1 MKIRQLFIYF
11 AMFVM
16 GILTAIYFVS
26 DTTEDNNAIKPNE
39 IAVSDWENLQQR
51 NLQLEQENRQ
61 LKIKLGHQETA
72 ALENAAQNKKP
83 TANTSTENVFNPTSS
98 NTQLVGL
105 QEYERARKFSDWII
119 NSAKN
124 SGDINR
130 EAARGFLA
138 EPVDTQ
144 WAGQQESSLRT
155 TLSNDEG
162 MGNFALRDVQCRT
175 STCQVSY
182 AINSVEEAEVIT
194 IETRRALES
203 LSSHVAI
210 ISAPDPDKSIT
221 HLYVSLDEK
230 GFAFIP

>member
-1 MKIRQLFIYF
+1 MKIRKLSIYIAIFLMGALTTIYF
-11 AMFVM
+11 S
-16 GILTAIYFVS
+16 GNLS
-26 DTTEDNNAIKPNE
+26 GNNNQNAHEE
-39 IAVSDWENLQQR
+39 IAAAYWEKLQQR

-72 ALENAAQNKKP
+72 ALANPAQNKKP
-83 TANTSTENVFNPTSS
+83 TANTSTENVFTSTSS
-98 NTQLVGL
+98 SSQLVDL

-124 SGDINR
+124 SSDINR
-130 EAARGFLA
+130 EAATGFLA
-138 EPVDTQ
+138 EPVDAQ

-203 LSSHVAI
+203 LSAHVAI
-210 ISAPDPDKSIT
+210 ISAPDPDKSVT